1 MLLVERVRDP
11 LLRDAVTNF
20 RQAASQTQITTR
32 NADDHAE
39 ARGRSNAAMQRA
51 MPLLEQIHP
60 RIGEILRTLDDEESI
75 S

>member
-1 MLLVERVRDP
+1 
-11 LLRDAVTNF
+11 
-20 RQAASQTQITTR
+20 
-32 NADDHAE
+32 
-39 ARGRSNAAMQRA
+39 MQRA